1 MLKQSVNAI
10 SNISKIFYNNTFS
23 AKGSIASLLFDTKG
37 SSSNF
42 TNSDES
48 NDTFNVNIAIADNS
62 SSLDKGIG
70 TRFALHQ
77 IKTYNLSS
85 QSDTLGSIVDSN
97 IFARTM
103 DPSNTTFT
111 NQNLD
116 DSMINLLT
124 NLILN
129 NVISKNHSKIN
140 TRFIAHRA

>member
-1 MLKQSVNAI
+1 MDSNNLSVTQNSIYINNGAQIIKKISGYNASRENMLKQSVNAI

-70 TRFALHQ
+70 TRFARHQ

-103 DPSNTTFT
+103 DLPI
-111 NQNLD
+111 QHLP
-116 DSMINLLT
+116 I
-124 NLILN
+124 
-129 NVISKNHSKIN
+129 KI
-140 TRFIAHRA
+140 